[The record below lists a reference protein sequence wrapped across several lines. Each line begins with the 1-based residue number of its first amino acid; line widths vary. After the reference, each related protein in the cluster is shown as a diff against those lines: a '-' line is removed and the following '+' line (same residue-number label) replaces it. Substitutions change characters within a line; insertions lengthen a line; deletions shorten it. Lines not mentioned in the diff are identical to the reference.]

1 MGYAGIGE
9 EIRMFQ
15 DCRGLPLTTASGQA
29 ATAFD
34 QAIEGY
40 LGYRADMADRMET
53 LLAADPDF
61 GLAHCLKGYLFLMGF
76 RADALPA
83 ARAALAD
90 ARCCAGT
97 AREAAHI
104 HALAHWIDGDPDRA
118 VAVWDQILRDH
129 PHDILAFRLAHFVN
143 FWSGRPEAM
152 LASVLSVERHWSD
165 TSPGY
170 GSLLACRCF
179 AHEEAG
185 YYLEAENAGR
195 EAVRRDPTDLW
206 AAHGVAHVLEM
217 TGRRLEGIAWVE
229 GLQSRWDGS
238 NNLKHHLWWHQAMYH
253 IELGDFP
260 KVLALYDAGFRDLLS
275 PLTGMAPDLYIDV
288 QNAASMLFRLRR
300 HGVDA
305 GDRWVELADKA
316 EARIGDC
323 QSAFTLPHWMM
334 ALAATGRETA
344 AAAML
349 FAMRDFARGE
359 QPIAR
364 LVAEIALPVTEA
376 VLANGQGRHADA
388 VGLMRPVLGEMYRMG
403 GSHAQQ
409 DVLEQVFLDSA
420 LQAGAVGD
428 ARMMLQRAAGR
439 YPIPPSRRRGYAM
452 GAWLLSCG
460 PAAS

>member
-1 MGYAGIGE
+1 
-9 EIRMFQ
+9 MFQ
-15 DCRGLPLTTASGQA
+15 DARGLKLTTVSQRG
-29 ATAFD
+29 ATEFD
-34 QAIEGY
+34 CAIDSY
-40 LGYRADMADRMET
+40 LGYRADMAARMEA

-61 GLAHCLKGYLFLMGF
+61 GLAYCLQGYLFLMGF
-76 RADALPA
+76 RADTVGA
-83 ARAALAD
+83 ARTALAE
-90 ARCCAGT
+90 ARRCDGT
-97 AREAAHI
+97 DRERAHA
-104 HALAHWIDGDPDRA
+104 HALAHWIEGDPNGA
-118 VAVWDQILRDH
+118 VAVWNHILHDH

-152 LASVLSVERHWSD
+152 LASVLAVERHWSD
-165 TSPGY
+165 ALPGF

-185 YYLEAENAGR
+185 YYMEAETAGR
-195 EAVRRDPTDLW
+195 EAVRRDPTDMW

-229 GLQSRWDGS
+229 SLQARWDGG
-238 NNLKHHLWWHQAMYH
+238 NNLRHHLWWHQALYH
-253 IELGDFP
+253 LELGDFP
-260 KVLALYDAGFRDLLS
+260 KVLALYDGDFRDLAS
-275 PLTGMAPDLYIDV
+275 PLTRTAPDLYIDV

-300 HGVDA
+300 LGVDV

-334 ALAATGRETA
+334 ALAATGRDRA
-344 AAAML
+344 AEAML
-349 FAMRDFARGE
+349 SAMRDFAHGE

-376 VLANGQGRHADA
+376 VRANLQGRHAA
-388 VGLMRPVLGEMYRMG
+388 ALALMRPVIGEMARLG

-420 LQAGAVGD
+420 LNSGAESH
-428 ARMMLQRAAGR
+428 AAMMMQRAAGR
-439 YPIPPSRRRGYAM
+439 HKVPPARRRGYAM
-452 GAWLLSCG
+452 GVQLLS
-460 PAAS
+460 